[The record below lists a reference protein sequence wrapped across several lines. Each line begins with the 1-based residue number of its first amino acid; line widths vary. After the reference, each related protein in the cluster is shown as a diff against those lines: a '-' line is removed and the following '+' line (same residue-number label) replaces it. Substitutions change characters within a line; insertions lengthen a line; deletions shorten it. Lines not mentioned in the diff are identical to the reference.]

1 MGFYINCRSAFFPY
15 LILIFL
21 LSHPGPG
28 FSQEIEGIIS
38 DAETG
43 LPLENVNILVNGTM
57 YGTTSQED
65 GRFLIERLIPGEYT
79 LEVSMMGYKDVT
91 VSVDVIADSVIRR
104 DIELFPTVL
113 QLHPIDITAR
123 RYRNVIASPKLESPA
138 LYTAISIVK
147 KDQIQKQGA
156 KTLTESMQ
164 YIPGGFVESRGRK
177 VKQFF
182 SVRGQTYPYP
192 EYAVNGAWQREFHE
206 LPYFY
211 SSADIEKIEIV
222 RSSAVLLTGLSG
234 LAGVIKIDT
243 RRYETMETSWSAEY
257 GTFDSYWVR
266 LSHGSTIGEVSYAGG
281 IGIQGT
287 AGPESQNAGERMVNL
302 YGRMDWQAS
311 DNLDL
316 DFNFYHMNG
325 KRELALAEPPA
336 NLSLQTQ
343 ISRYDPYRATLLNLK
358 AFYQSNP
365 GASSELQLYYT
376 ERDPQYVTETDSEPI
391 AISER
396 DYEFGLNFMQ
406 TISLHKNNTLRFGG
420 LYNHWTAPNGK
431 RFYSGRKAD
440 LETISPVVV
449 DEHRFGH
456 LNLDAG
462 IRWAK
467 TYINEFGALNI
478 NGVAGGFAMVDPVID
493 QWEPGIF
500 TGSLGAVYYFESPY
514 SLHLNL
520 SAGEIKPREGS
531 LNDTFEKPQNEIRYK
546 VDFGFQTILKNVG
559 QLTLTGFFVKQ
570 QNAIVLSDTFHFDDG
585 RILEYYKNR
594 NQDRMGI
601 EFEARSSLWFN
612 SLECFVNLLAVYSRY
627 EEGGEFIKDP
637 TFPQFITSAGLYYDY
652 DGFDIN
658 FIGKVVSDYENTR
671 FAARVNGHPPEPQPL
686 GDYLLINAT
695 IGKSFGGMLK
705 TRIYLE
711 IRNLTDEHYSTV
723 VGYPDFGRR
732 FTMGFSQVFH

>member
-1 MGFYINCRSAFFPY
+1 MRFYINCKSAFFLS

-21 LSHPGPG
+21 LSHAVPV
-28 FSQEIEGIIS
+28 FSQEIEGTIT

-43 LPLENVNILVNGTM
+43 LPLDNVNILVNGTM
-57 YGTTSQED
+57 YGTTSQDD
-65 GRFLIERLIPGEYT
+65 GRFLIERLAPGEYT
-79 LEVSMMGYKDVT
+79 LEISMMGYKV
-91 VSVDVIADSVIRR
+91 VKVPVNAIADSVIRK
-104 DIELFPTVL
+104 DIELLPTIL
-113 QLHPIDITAR
+113 QLQPIDVTAR
-123 RYRNVIASPKLESPA
+123 RYRNVIVSPKLESPA

-156 KTLTESMQ
+156 KTLTESIQ
-164 YIPGGFVESRGRK
+164 YVPGGFIESRGRK

-222 RSSAVLLTGLSG
+222 RSSAALLTGLSG

-243 RRYETMETSWSAEY
+243 RRYETMETSYSAEY
-257 GTFDSYWVR
+257 GTFNSYWVR
-266 LSHGSTIGEVSYAGG
+266 LSHGSKIGDVSYATG

-287 AGPESQNAGERMVNL
+287 ASPEDRNAGERMVNL
-302 YGRMDWQAS
+302 YGRVDWQAS
-311 DNLDL
+311 EDLDL
-316 DFNFYHMNG
+316 DFSIYHMNG
-325 KRELALAEPPA
+325 KRELALAKPPA

-358 AFYQSNP
+358 AFYQSSP

-376 ERDPQYVTETDSEPI
+376 DRDPTYVTETDSEPI

-396 DYEFGLNFMQ
+396 DHEFGLNFLQ
-406 TISLHKNNTLRFGG
+406 ALSLHKNNTLRFGG
-420 LYNHWTAPNGK
+420 LYNHWAAPNGK
-431 RFYSGRKAD
+431 RFYSGRRAD
-440 LETISPVVV
+440 LETISPVIV

-456 LNLDAG
+456 LDLDAG

-467 TYINEFGALNI
+467 TYINEFGAFNI
-478 NGVAGGFAMVDPVID
+478 DGVPGGFAMVDPIVN
-493 QWEPGIF
+493 QWEPGVFI
-500 TGSLGAVYYFESPY
+500 GSLGGVYHFESPY
-514 SLHLNL
+514 AIHLNL

-531 LNDTFEKPQNEIRYK
+531 LSDTYEKPLNETRYK
-546 VDFGFQTILKNVG
+546 VDLGFQTMLKNVG

-570 QNAIVLSDTFHFDDG
+570 ENAIVLSDTFHFDDG

-594 NQDRMGI
+594 NQDQVGI

-612 SLECFVNLLAVYSRY
+612 SLECFVNLLVVYSRY
-627 EEGGEFIKDP
+627 EEGGEFIKDA
-637 TFPQFITSAGLYYDY
+637 TFPQFITSVGLYYGY

-658 FIGKVVSDYENTR
+658 LFGKLVSNYENTR

-686 GDYLLINAT
+686 GDYLLINTT
-695 IGKSFGGMLK
+695 IGKSFGGAFR

-711 IRNLTDEHYSTV
+711 IQNLTDERYSTV

-732 FTMGFSQVFH
+732 FFMGFSQVFH